1 MEINIIAGH
10 GLNNAVGARGIG
22 GIKEEVLNR
31 QFAKELYKQL
41 QEKGYYA
48 RYISVDDCDSVN
60 DELKKEVKLCN
71 STDADLNIFVH
82 FNCYNRQA
90 KGSEVLT
97 YQSKDIYNSKDMLIN
112 LNALGFLN
120 RHIKDG
126 SRLYVIRNTKA
137 KSILI
142 EFCFIDNLED
152 FQKLR
157 NIGSVKMCRAIADT
171 FPILTHN
178 IEPKCQTCGK

>member
-22 GIKEEVLNR
+22 SIKEEVLNR

-48 RYISVDDCDSVN
+48 RYIAVDDCDNVN
-60 DELKKEVKLCN
+60 DELKKEVNLCN
-71 STDADLNIFVH
+71 STNADLNIFVH
-82 FNCYNRQA
+82 FNCYNGQA
-90 KGSEVLT
+90 KGSEVIT
-97 YQSKDIYNSKDMLIN
+97 YQAKDVHNSKTMLTN
-112 LNALGFLN
+112 LNALGFTN
-120 RHIKDG
+120 RGVKDG

-142 EFCFIDNLED
+142 ELCFIDNQED
-152 FQKLR
+152 FNKLR
-157 NIGSVKMCRAIADT
+157 NIGTVKMCKAISDA
-171 FPILTHN
+171 FPILQINSDH
-178 IEPKCQTCGK
+178 KCPTCGK